1 METSSALDSQIL
13 FDECLP
19 EINEGLSKI
28 EQDPN
33 FDKNVTDLIS
43 IDIAL
48 VFFRNNETYSLQM
61 KEPLWQL
68 SPINLTLGSLAIATV
83 VNIVAFKALGI
94 GLPGHVGLQSALSSV
109 FALSAGL
116 YSLIQLGSY
125 NNYTREKT
133 NALIRETLDKQ
144 LKEEKIEKKDIQS
157 LTIHVN
163 TVKWTV
169 GYDPSIDRKIKKG
182 EENTTQVF
190 ARTFSKERE
199 GEPIFDTDGG
209 SMSGKTAGIDPIAST
224 DTKGSPDLEEDVVPY
239 P

>member
-163 TVKWTV
+163 TANYIFN
-169 GYDPSIDRKIKKG
+169 GFRLENI

-199 GEPIFDTDGG
+199 GEPVLNADGG
-209 SMSGKTAGIDPIAST
+209 RMSGKTVSIDPVASA
-224 DTKGSPDLEEDVVPY
+224 DTEGSPDLKKDVVPY

>member
-68 SPINLTLGSLAIATV
+68 SPRINLTLSLAIATV

-94 GLPGHVGLQSALSSV
+94 VLPGHVGLQSALSSV

-144 LKEEKIEKKDIQS
+144 LKEEKIKKKDIQN

-163 TVKWTV
+163 TANYTLNGSRVN
-169 GYDPSIDRKIKKG
+169 R

-224 DTKGSPDLEEDVVPY
+224 DTKGSPDLEEDVASY